1 MRLSNVRETRDLHGI
16 SDSWHVI
23 CVLYPK
29 TNTWPHCCLCLCS
42 RDLLGTYISNS
53 NKKKPSPPQVLQ
65 QEEMPL
71 QKKNKKKFFLLGSCL
86 LCPSH
91 YQKLVE
97 PSLHHHDMIS
107 SLGHVLHTPL
117 YRMKNGKNMITILV

>member
-1 MRLSNVRETRDLHGI
+1 MRLDNVRETRDLHGI
-16 SDSWHVI
+16 SDIWHVI

-53 NKKKPSPPQVLQ
+53 NKKKPPTSTTTGRDATP
-65 QEEMPL
+65 
-71 QKKNKKKFFLLGSCL
+71 KKKIKKKFFLLGSCL